1 MYDIQR
7 HEICRFEN
15 DELLYR
21 VYFFEDGEIAFTITG
36 DNIRLGL
43 LTPEDLYWDFTF
55 DLPRIEETSRVVNVH
70 SQSTRVLR
78 TVALRIA
85 QYVYK
90 YQLLFFYYQ
99 VTDDPRQNHIYRRL
113 LQRHAKVADRYDRL
127 MDDSGCYVIF
137 TLKSSDLISQNLL
150 IETCHE

>member
-55 DLPRIEETSRVVNVH
+55 DLPRIEETSRVVNLH
-70 SQSTRVLR
+70 SHPLRVLR
-78 TVALRIA
+78 TIALRIA

-90 YQLLFFYYQ
+90 HQPLFFYYQ
-99 VTDDPRQNHIYRRL
+99 VTDDPRQNRIYKRL
-113 LQRHAKVADRYDRL
+113 LQRHAKTENLYDRI
-127 MDDSGCYVIF
+127 MDDSGRYLIF
-137 TLKSSDLISQNLL
+137 TLKSSDLISKNLL

>member
-15 DELLYR
+15 DEMLYR
-21 VYFFEDGEIAFTITG
+21 VYFFEDGEIAFTVTG

-43 LTPEDLYWDFTF
+43 LTQEDLYWDFTF

-70 SQSTRVLR
+70 SQPLRVLR
-78 TVALRIA
+78 TIALRIA

-90 YQLLFFYYQ
+90 HQPLFFYYQ
-99 VTDDPRQNHIYRRL
+99 VTDDPRQNRIYRQL
-113 LQRHAKVADRYDRL
+113 LQRQAKTEDRYARL
-127 MDDSGCYVIF
+127 KDDSGRYINF
-137 TLKSSDLISQNLL
+137 NLKSSNLISKNLL